1 MRIEVIS
8 SFSCSSTVLYTLTNL
23 MAINVKEPETED
35 IFALLHI
42 TSLFVYTEDI
52 YIYIV
57 NYNKIIRS
65 RFLGQ
70 GPKVHLISL
79 HTAMDC
85 SM

>member
-1 MRIEVIS
+1 
-8 SFSCSSTVLYTLTNL
+8 

-42 TSLFVYTEDI
+42 TSLFVYIVYTEDI

-65 RFLGQ
+65 RFSGQ

-85 SM
+85 SV